1 MLNFLLIM
9 ACAYLVG
16 AWILFRADRRGSSP
30 EPVPVVHERHR
41 VHRSQ
46 SHYKPH

>member
-16 AWILFRADRRGSSP
+16 AWVLSRADRREPPP
-30 EPVPVVHERHR
+30 EPERVGRHR
-41 VHRSQ
+41 AHRSPSYYQ
-46 SHYKPH
+46 TH